1 MARIHLTGGLRVEG
15 PRSGFGE
22 SQLPGHQGRIV
33 FVALAITRQPISHG
47 GLADIVWD
55 GAPPRQWRSA
65 LAAIVSKTRS
75 LVASTGLDATSTLAS
90 EGGSYVFIPPTDAW
104 IDLEHAS
111 RCLDRAEGALRHGDP
126 LGAAPDATVASSI
139 LRRPLLAGVDCLWLD
154 ETRRQLEDGRY
165 RSFIALSTAWN
176 RLGDHRLAAT
186 TAEAAITTDPYRE
199 IGHRR
204 LIEAE
209 RAQGDGGAARRAFQR
224 CERQL
229 AEIGAQPSPD
239 TRRIVSGEQD

>member
-1 MARIHLTGGLRVEG
+1 MHG
-15 PRSGFGE
+15 PRAGFGE

-33 FVALAITRQPISHG
+33 FVALAVMRQPISHG

-55 GAPPRQWRSA
+55 GAPPLQWRSA
-65 LAAIVSKTRS
+65 LAAIVSKTRT
-75 LVASTGLDATSTLAS
+75 LVASTGLDAASTLAS
-90 EGGSYVFIPPTDAW
+90 EGGSYVFLAPPDTW

-111 RCLDRAEGALRHGDP
+111 RCLDRAEGALRHGDAA
-126 LGAAPDATVASSI
+126 GAAPDATVASAI

-154 ETRRQLEDGRY
+154 ETRRQLDDARY
-165 RSFIALSTAWN
+165 RSFIALSSAWN
-176 RLGDHRLAAT
+176 RLGDHRLASI
-186 TAEAAITTDPYRE
+186 TAETAITADPYRE
-199 IGHRR
+199 IGYRL

-209 RAQGDGGAARRAFQR
+209 RAQGDNGAVQRAFRR

-239 TRRIVSGEQD
+239 TRRLAFDE